1 MEKAYESKYHFLE
14 KTYWWFVA
22 RRDMLRRLASSS
34 NRSAKI
40 LDIGC
45 ASGQMIGSLKSN
57 GFTDITG
64 IDISE
69 EAILACKNLGIKDVL
84 VMDAKKL
91 DFPDSSFDL
100 LLASDVLEHIK
111 DDAAAL
117 ADWNRALAR
126 SGKLI
131 IFVPAFNFL
140 WSKHDEI
147 NHHHRR
153 YSKSELLRLLQQ
165 AGFSVEHSS
174 YWNFSLFFPIYLA
187 RILRK
192 DSGSDDLQKIN
203 PVINKLLTSLLN
215 FENSLLSLANFPVG
229 VSLFAVCKKI

>member
-1 MEKAYESKYHFLE
+1 MEKEYELKYHELE
-14 KTYWWFVA
+14 NYYWWFVA
-22 RRDMLRRLASSS
+22 RRNIMLKLAL
-34 NRSAKI
+34 RHKKRARV

-45 ASGQMIGSLKSN
+45 ASGQMIGILKSN
-57 GFTDITG
+57 GFADVTG

-69 EAILACKNLGIKDVL
+69 EAIRACKNLGMRNVSA
-84 VMDAKKL
+84 MDAKKL

-117 ADWNRALAR
+117 TDWHRTLSR
-126 SGKLI
+126 GGKLI
-131 IFVPAFNFL
+131 IFVPAFQSL
-140 WSKHDEI
+140 WSKHDDI
-147 NHHHRR
+147 NQHHRR
-153 YSKSELLRLLQQ
+153 YSKPELLRLLQR
-165 AGFSVEHSS
+165 AGFSVERVS

-192 DSGSDDLQKIN
+192 DSGSDHLTKIN
-203 PVINKLLTSLLN
+203 TTANKLLTSLLK

-229 VSLFAVCKKI
+229 VSLFAVCSKK